1 MIKESFNIIFK
12 DKEWIKKTTIGAL
25 FSVIPI
31 IQIFSI
37 GYIEKFLHS
46 ILKEGNRELPK
57 WKNWGNLFV
66 KGFLWL
72 IISIIYL
79 FIPLLLMGGI
89 LQVFKFNFNFFITP
103 LFVLRSLNP
112 LGISGFSL
120 GSILLLV
127 IFFFLPMALMSYS
140 DTESISAA
148 FHFKEIWEKIEKNM
162 AIYIS
167 AYAIVVVVGI
177 IGFLVMLFVSSI
189 PFIGSLVAWYI
200 AAWIW
205 FIVYLLGFSIFAET
219 YK

>member
-1 MIKESFNIIFK
+1 MIKESFNVIFK
-12 DKEWIKKTTIGAL
+12 DKEWIKKTAIGAL

-46 ILKEGNRELPK
+46 ILKEGNRELPQ
-57 WKNWGNLFV
+57 WKEWGNLFV

-79 FIPLLLMGGI
+79 FVPLLLMGGI
-89 LQVFKFNFNFFITP
+89 VQVFKFNFKFFITP
-103 LFVLRSLNP
+103 LFVLKSLNP

-120 GSILLLV
+120 GSILLLA

-140 DTESISAA
+140 DTENIGAA
-148 FHFKEIWEKIEKNM
+148 FHFNEIWKKIEKNM
-162 AIYIS
+162 ATYIS